1 MNPILYTLPY
11 GSAAARFIAAFMLI
25 LLLGESISDYR
36 GPMSLIP
43 EVPVRLLL
51 LYLTVALWINKRQ
64 ATITD
69 TGITITVAPLP
80 AAPKRTIPRADVAYA
95 YARRIV
101 IMVEGKES
109 SKTHVAG
116 VATHTNE
123 LIDLSGPHPDIAVA
137 LAYARQLSV
146 AWGIRHENRGNDVNP
161 TTPNDNKKRWAYFFA
176 LALSFAFILD
186 IVF

>member
-11 GSAAARFIAAFMLI
+11 GSAGARLLAAFMLI
-25 LLLGESISDYR
+25 VLISKAISNYN
-36 GPMSLIP
+36 GPLSLIP
-43 EVPVRLLL
+43 ELPVRLLL
-51 LYLTVALWINKRQ
+51 LYLTIALWINKRQ
-64 ATITD
+64 AIVTD
-69 TGITITVAPLP
+69 TGITITVTPLP
-80 AAPKRTIPRADVAYA
+80 AAPPRTIPRADIAYV

-109 SKTHVAG
+109 STSHVAG

-176 LALSFAFILD
+176 LALSLAFILD